1 MFTVTLDHLLAK
13 PVAAAAPAGA
23 HGVRFGLAL
32 VAVVVAL
39 LAVRL
44 LGTALRPF
52 AEVIRGA
59 LAALGGVALILLV
72 IVLLVLALLSS
83 TP

>member
-1 MFTVTLDHLLAK
+1 MLTVTLDHLMAK
-13 PVAAAAPAGA
+13 PVADTG
-23 HGVRFGLAL
+23 GLRFGLAL
-32 VAVVVAL
+32 VAVFVAV

-83 TP
+83 AP